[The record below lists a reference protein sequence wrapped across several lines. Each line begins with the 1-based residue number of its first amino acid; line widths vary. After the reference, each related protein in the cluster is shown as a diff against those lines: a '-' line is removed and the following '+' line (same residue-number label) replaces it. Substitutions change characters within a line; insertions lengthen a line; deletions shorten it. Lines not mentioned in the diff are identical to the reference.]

1 MSLCWEPGSAIMLFI
16 FFYRLLCFSAPKI
29 ISRLYGRKKMK
40 LLIILFFTQ
49 HKTNLKTTR
58 PVKTNLKLIKEPVLK
73 PRADRMTLFTP

>member
-1 MSLCWEPGSAIMLFI
+1 
-16 FFYRLLCFSAPKI
+16 
-29 ISRLYGRKKMK
+29 MK
-40 LLIILFFTQ
+40 LLIILFFTK

>member
-1 MSLCWEPGSAIMLFI
+1 
-16 FFYRLLCFSAPKI
+16 
-29 ISRLYGRKKMK
+29 MK